1 VLISTDRPGR
11 SQPSFSVSVS
21 AQCRCT
27 GGAFKRVFISRN
39 SFSPGTYQRVVCTL
53 IGSDGPEQRLSFS
66 PGGSTTS
73 TSTMRES
80 RPHRNGPAAGKLP
93 PKCSL
98 SSCGNHQAA
107 QRCTAR
113 GSPGLPV
120 PLIWW
125 HALDGRCKNFAGR
138 LTPRDFRPGAS
149 SSSPEEAQPPREV
162 QQGQETA
169 EPTSR
174 HMGKGPVTAVQP
186 AVSGNHDACR
196 ASAPLLSS
204 PLYFTS
210 LLPMRGP
217 AMRCFPRRM
226 RSPHGSTGS
235 GWPGRR
241 GPLV

>member
-1 VLISTDRPGR
+1 MLAELVRQSSGGTEMYRTRQPRPPRSVDLVARLGR
-11 SQPSFSVSVS
+11 QVQKF
-21 AQCRCT
+21 
-27 GGAFKRVFISRN
+27 
-39 SFSPGTYQRVVCTL
+39 L
-53 IGSDGPEQRLSFS
+53 W
-66 PGGSTTS
+66 
-73 TSTMRES
+73 
-80 RPHRNGPAAGKLP
+80 P
-93 PKCSL
+93 PD
-98 SSCGNHQAA
+98 A
-107 QRCTAR
+107 QR
-113 GSPGLPV
+113 
-120 PLIWW
+120 
-125 HALDGRCKNFAGR
+125 
-138 LTPRDFRPGAS
+138 AS

-226 RSPHGSTGS
+226 RSPLGSTGS